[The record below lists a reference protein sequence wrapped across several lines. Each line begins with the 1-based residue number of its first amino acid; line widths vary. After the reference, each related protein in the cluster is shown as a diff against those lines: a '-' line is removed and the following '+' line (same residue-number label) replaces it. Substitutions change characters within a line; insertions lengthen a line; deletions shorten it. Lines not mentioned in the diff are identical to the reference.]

1 MREKTQK
8 EKLED
13 LMKRP
18 IPRKWV
24 GIVHLNMVKEG
35 RGLYGMK
42 RFCSPEDAVD
52 LVRPMLKQADRE
64 LFLVVSM
71 DRKLEPLAI
80 EIAAV
85 GGIAGC
91 HVDVRN
97 IFKHALLNNASYVIC
112 FHNYPSGFPEPS
124 GEDGRITERIKEA
137 GNTLG
142 IPLLDHIIIGEN
154 GFYSFREKGKIR
166 LEFPDEAA

>member
-85 GGIAGC
+85 GGLSSC
-91 HVDVRN
+91 YVDIRN
-97 IFKHALLNNASYVIC
+97 IFKHALLNNAAYISC
-112 FHNYPSGFPEPS
+112 FHNHLSGHIQPSREDRLLTARIRES
-124 GEDGRITERIKEA
+124 GRL
-137 GNTLG
+137 LG
-142 IPLLDHIIIGEN
+142 IPLLDHIIIGECDY
-154 GFYSFREKGKIR
+154 YSFRESGD
-166 LEFPDEAA
+166 LADDLPDEAA